1 MSKKNVEW
9 EWKKLG
15 DVGEI
20 IGGSTPKT
28 SVDEYWTGNNVW
40 ITPAEIGKNLL
51 MTDSK
56 RHISDQAVID
66 AGLKKMPKGTVI
78 LSSRAPIGKVA
89 IAGVDFYCNQG
100 FKNIVCG
107 KNLFNKFL
115 YYFLIASNAHLE
127 SLGKGTTFKEISKT
141 VVEAVSIPI
150 PPLDDQERIVKVLD
164 DAFKKI
170 DTIKTTAETN
180 LQNAKE
186 LFQTTLANELSITDE
201 KIKQGWEERTL
212 ENTCELMCGY
222 AFDSKG
228 YSIHSKDTLLICG
241 DNIVN
246 CDFRWDTEK
255 RWPKE
260 KCSELKRFELRLND
274 IVLAMDRPW
283 VKSGLKI
290 AKVSERELPSLL
302 VQRTACLRAHQKLS
316 QDFLYFCLQNA
327 PFSSYLTGNQ
337 TGGGVPHISGKQI
350 LAYIIPLPPLP
361 VQKQIVA
368 KLDSLSE
375 KVKQLES
382 NYKQVLADCDELKK
396 ALLKQAFEG
405 ML

>member
-9 EWKKLG
+9 EWKKLKDICEKGSSSIKQG
-15 DVGEI
+15 D
-20 IGGSTPKT
+20 
-28 SVDEYWTGNNVW
+28 
-40 ITPAEIGKNLL
+40 
-51 MTDSK
+51 
-56 RHISDQAVID
+56 
-66 AGLKKMPKGTVI
+66 LKKITGDY
-78 LSSRAPIGKVA
+78 PIYGA
-89 IAGVDFYCNQG
+89 SGFIQNVDFYQQDKEYIGIVKDGSGVGRTMFLPAYSSVIGTLQYILPKEGNSIKFVNYALQNIDFSKLIQG
-100 FKNIVCG
+100 AAIPHIYFKDYG
-107 KNLFNKFL
+107 EMD
-115 YYFLIASNAHLE
+115 IA
-127 SLGKGTTFKEISKT
+127 
-141 VVEAVSIPI
+141 V
-150 PPLDDQERIVKVLD
+150 PPLDEQERIVKVLD
-164 DAFKKI
+164 DAFEKI
-170 DTIKTTAETN
+170 DAIKTTAETN

-361 VQKQIVA
+361 IQKQIVA